1 MASVKLS
8 RWNHESL
15 LIRLIVRSFG
25 ASRNMASGRAD
36 VRESAMKTILII
48 GIGAGDPD
56 YITVQAVKALNR
68 VDVFFLMDKGPAK
81 QKLRAL
87 REELC
92 RQHIKGHSYRFA
104 EASSPPRDT
113 APADYRA
120 SVDEL
125 NREKQDVFERLIE
138 SELADGQT
146 AGILVWGDPM
156 LYDSTIR
163 NVEAIAERQRLAY
176 EVIPGISAVQALAAR
191 HRITLNTVARP
202 VEITTGRRLA
212 EGWPAGVDSVVVML
226 DGEDTW
232 RRFADQDVDIWWG
245 AYLGTPQEILI
256 AGRLGDVSDEIHRV
270 RTAARER
277 NGWIMDTYLMRR
289 R

>member
-1 MASVKLS
+1 MRKL
-8 RWNHESL
+8 
-15 LIRLIVRSFG
+15 
-25 ASRNMASGRAD
+25 
-36 VRESAMKTILII
+36 LII

-56 YITVQAVKALNR
+56 FITLQAVKALAT
-68 VDVFFLMDKGPAK
+68 VDVFFMLEKGAAK
-81 QKLRAL
+81 DAMVELR
-87 REELC
+87 REIC
-92 RQHIKGHSYRFA
+92 RRHARRSYRVV
-104 EASSPPRDT
+104 EAPSPPRERR
-113 APADYRA
+113 PADYTA
-120 SVDEL
+120 CVDDL
-125 NREKQDVFERLIE
+125 NRAKQEAFERLIAN
-138 SELADGQT
+138 ELGEGQVG
-146 AGILVWGDPM
+146 AVLAWGDPS

-163 NVEAIAERQRLAY
+163 NIEAIAARQAIDY

-191 HRITLNTVARP
+191 HRITLNTVAQP

-232 RRFADQDVDIWWG
+232 RRFADQDIDIWWG

-256 AGRLGDVSDEIHRV
+256 AGRLKEVSDDIHRV